1 MHKRRPLFSR
11 LFFKRIASLLII
23 VALFAVALFVGYRI
37 GVDELQ
43 KELLI
48 EREQTRQLIGQIK
61 EIAAIDESTIADARK
76 QESRREDEVAR
87 LRQEL
92 QELLERERRRDAL
105 MPQHEYAPQ
114 DKKASPPP
122 YARSERFSGT
132 GPKLAIIIDDV
143 SYRRDITMIRST
155 GLPLIMSFLPPSTR
169 HPKSAELARAEA
181 GYMVHLPLEA
191 VDFNDEE
198 PHTLR
203 TTSTEE
209 EIAKRISA
217 LKELYPDVRYMNNH
231 TGSKFTADEAAM
243 ERLVRVLRKE
253 GISFVDSRTTPET
266 KVPAVSEKY
275 GIAYRG
281 RDVFLDHRNGV
292 ENVKKQISEAV
303 AKAKRHG
310 SAIAIGH
317 PRPDTIQALI
327 ESRELLGEV
336 QLVGIDQI

>member
-1 MHKRRPLFSR
+1 MHKRHPLFSR
-11 LFFKRIASLLII
+11 PFLKRTAFVVIAVTLIG
-23 VALFAVALFVGYRI
+23 VALFVGYRI
-37 GVDELQ
+37 GANQLQ

-48 EREQTRQLIGQIK
+48 EREQTKQLIGQIK
-61 EIAAIDESTIADARK
+61 EIAAIDENATAAAKK
-76 QESRREDEVAR
+76 QDSRREDEIER

-114 DKKASPPP
+114 DHKASPPP
-122 YARSERFSGT
+122 YTRSERFLGREA
-132 GPKLAIIIDDV
+132 KLAIIIDDV
-143 SYRRDITMIRST
+143 SYGRDVKMIRST
-155 GLPLIMSFLPPSTR
+155 GLPLVMSFLPPSSR
-169 HPKSAELARAEA
+169 HPKSAELAPAEG

-191 VDFNDEE
+191 VNFNDEE

-209 EIAKRISA
+209 EIVKRISA
-217 LKELYPDVRYMNNH
+217 LKELYPNVRYMNNH
-231 TGSKFTADEAAM
+231 TGSKFTADQAAM
-243 ERLVRVLRKE
+243 ERLIRVLKKE
-253 GISFVDSRTTPET
+253 GIVFVDSRTTPET
-266 KVPAVSEKY
+266 KVPVVSEKY

-292 ENVKKQISEAV
+292 ENVKKQIAEAV

-327 ESRELLGEV
+327 ESRDLLDEV
-336 QLVGIDQI
+336 QLVGIDKI